1 MIIPL
6 VLFFIASA
14 VYVYF
19 ANAEALHDVMLDS
32 TSKIDVDP
40 DIIEKSLSK
49 VQVDMELGEPFKVYP
64 IETSPDSEEVFRSTL
79 IEYPFGS
86 SPRADSQNNVSLRG
100 IILYVHGY
108 NDYYFQKELAEKA
121 DSAGFAF
128 FAIDLHYCGRSYVDG
143 EPLLIDPGVGEY
155 TAKTFSNSRY
165 EIWTMQSGYHNLPQ
179 INGTDQQDGKAFGA
193 KVVSH
198 QNGKLT
204 LDIAGAY
211 PQEAAVKSWKRTVTA
226 TKSGVSVTED
236 FELDAYKAP
245 TRLML
250 MTTNRDA
257 LKHISYNANQL
268 EAVIEDISNQLD
280 PLLQGVWGPKMYR
293 VVLTVK
299 SAKTKQQI
307 KYSIK

>member
-1 MIIPL
+1 MKKVKIIVMIIPL

-49 VQVDMELGEPFKVYP
+49 VQ
-64 IETSPDSEEVFRSTL
+64 SPDSEEVFRSTL

-143 EPLLIDPGVGEY
+143 DPRGDMRNIKEFY
-155 TAKTFSNSRY
+155 A
-165 EIWTMQSGYHNLPQ
+165 
-179 INGTDQQDGKAFGA
+179 
-193 KVVSH
+193 
-198 QNGKLT
+198 
-204 LDIAGAY
+204 
-211 PQEAAVKSWKRTVTA
+211 
-226 TKSGVSVTED
+226 
-236 FELDAYKAP
+236 ELDVAVELSKKIAVDDYEEAERVP
-245 TRLML
+245 FVIVAHSQGGL
-250 MTTNRDA
+250 
-257 LKHISYNANQL
+257 ISSDRPSDSCGF
-268 EAVIEDISNQLD
+268 VDIHAGLLGGLD
-280 PLLQGVWGPKMYR
+280 GRPELCLFPFE
-293 VVLTVK
+293 T
-299 SAKTKQQI
+299 
-307 KYSIK
+307 